1 MIPVYCE
8 HCGAMFSSRMFNFGP
23 NARVA
28 SMHLEGNKETCPN
41 CGEMASIVDGV
52 FEVSGNILK
61 LVSGPQFTKVLL
73 SQFAHLLEQ
82 ARRREIEPEELEKKA
97 TELNGELGQVVKQ
110 MRASGMRLMPVLLIM
125 LAALHSCKFEMKV
138 DAKLDVN
145 DLLRQGIEYSQ
156 TSVNKK
162 KPDNAGKDQKSANPD
177 SAGDST
183 GTKKDPS

>member
-1 MIPVYCE
+1 
-8 HCGAMFSSRMFNFGP
+8 
-23 NARVA
+23 
-28 SMHLEGNKETCPN
+28 
-41 CGEMASIVDGV
+41 
-52 FEVSGNILK
+52 
-61 LVSGPQFTKVLL
+61 
-73 SQFAHLLEQ
+73 
-82 ARRREIEPEELEKKA
+82 
-97 TELNGELGQVVKQ
+97 

>member
-110 MRASGMRLMPVLLIM
+110 MRASGMRLMPVRLIM

-162 KPDNAGKDQKSANPD
+162 KAWQRR
-177 SAGDST
+177 
-183 GTKKDPS
+183 